1 MHVCQGLRGNQVV
14 QVREGPKERL
24 EVRFLDVE
32 IRGSFGDILDK
43 SVVRLEV
50 ALGNCERE
58 DGIPKGAGIS

>member
-1 MHVCQGLRGNQVV
+1 MV

>member
-1 MHVCQGLRGNQVV
+1 M
-14 QVREGPKERL
+14 REGPKERL

-58 DGIPKGAGIS
+58 DGIPKGAAIS